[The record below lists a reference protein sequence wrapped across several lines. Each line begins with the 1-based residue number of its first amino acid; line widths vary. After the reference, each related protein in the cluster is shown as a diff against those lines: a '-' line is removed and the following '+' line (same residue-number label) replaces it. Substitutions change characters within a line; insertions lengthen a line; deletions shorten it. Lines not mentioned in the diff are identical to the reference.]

1 MIHSAHDI
9 SQLAWGTSRV
19 LGRLASSGQGQSQ
32 KHPIASACGGVV
44 PQVRTNIFLLVKTVL
59 ILDAFACAAALLNE
73 QPSPYTAWMGATGS
87 KNVAVNLIAVF

>member
-1 MIHSAHDI
+1 M
-9 SQLAWGTSRV
+9 
-19 LGRLASSGQGQSQ
+19 
-32 KHPIASACGGVV
+32 

-73 QPSPYTAWMGATGS
+73 RPGPYTAWMGATGS